1 MSAGL
6 LGTLLAVLA
15 GLGVATWRA
24 PRLTAILVWSL
35 LASVLGSAALLL
47 TVPFAF
53 GELALWVALSVPLLW
68 ASSQFWC
75 YWDTR
80 AWRPAVGLIGVTLA
94 GTATVLLVPPPV

>member
-24 PRLTAILVWSL
+24 PRLTTILVRSL

-53 GELALWVALSVPLLW
+53 GELALWIALSVPALW
-68 ASSQFWC
+68 AGFQFWC
-75 YWDTR
+75 YWDGR
-80 AWRPAVGLIGVTLA
+80 AWRPAAGLIGITLA
-94 GTATVLLVPPPV
+94 GAVTVLLVPPPV